1 MDVCTW
7 ANVDLAMGAGNNV
20 SGYPVH
26 GKPILCIYWIQRT
39 KETAKMSWLVI
50 IGKGKTREQG
60 RPVARNHKA
69 QCWGINNVERYP
81 ELTMLWEMHKWD
93 KKIKGLNPVQLD
105 TLPVMMQERYL
116 DVPTSL
122 EYPIKAMERVYG
134 QIYANNTLA
143 YMLMMAIAA
152 QEKGKRR
159 FTNIYLAGIDY
170 KSPDRTELEFERAC
184 TEYWI
189 GYAIAKGINVYWP
202 EESNLCTYPGYVPG
216 VRYGYTKGY
225 NDLTQT
231 MCESYLHT
239 CAEALLLKHGK
250 PTKKH
255 DHNKFYQYITNLIKM
270 WKE

>member
-1 MDVCTW
+1 
-7 ANVDLAMGAGNNV
+7 
-20 SGYPVH
+20 
-26 GKPILCIYWIQRT
+26 
-39 KETAKMSWLVI
+39 MSWLVI

-60 RPVARNHKA
+60 RPVARNHHA

-81 ELTMLWEMHKWD
+81 ELTMLWEMHEWGAT
-93 KKIKGLNPVQLD
+93 IKALNPVHLD

-116 DVPTSL
+116 DVPTSI
-122 EYPIKAMERVYG
+122 EYPIKAMEKVYG
-134 QIYANNTLA
+134 NIYANNTLA

-152 QEKGKRR
+152 KDKGKRR

-170 KSPDRTELEFERAC
+170 KSPDRTELEFERAN

-202 EESNLCTYPGYVPG
+202 EESSLLTYPCYITG
-216 VRYGYTKGY
+216 VRYGYTDGY
-225 NDLTQT
+225 NDLTQK

-239 CAEALLLKHGK
+239 CAEALLLKHGNPK
-250 PTKKH
+250 TFKKH
-255 DHNKFYQYITNLIKM
+255 DHDKFYQYITNMIKM